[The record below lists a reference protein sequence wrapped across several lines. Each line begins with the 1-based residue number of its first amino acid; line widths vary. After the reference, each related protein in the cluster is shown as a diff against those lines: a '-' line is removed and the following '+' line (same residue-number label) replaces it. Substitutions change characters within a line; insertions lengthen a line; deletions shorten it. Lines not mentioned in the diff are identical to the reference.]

1 MLEGN
6 IGRQAAYMLNNV
18 KAILKNKKLKFFNKK
33 LIL

>member
-18 KAILKNKKLKFFNKK
+18 KAILKNITLKF
-33 LIL
+33 LIKN